1 MAGTA
6 GSIASSP
13 GRVTG
18 GAAVEPAGAVS
29 RLGGCVGAGTW
40 SATPAVLEENMSD
53 WAGLVGLTNSSAG
66 FGLAGSFSYRSKA
79 SPPCP
84 AASGEA
90 GGKGGSSVL
99 GVLVERSAVNS
110 DRGGWSEVTGR
121 LGISGSGNTGVPS
134 RRIGRTRHELP
145 SLPYPS
151 TSINPAL
158 SSRLRC
164 RRAVLSLTSSLWP
177 IVASEHRL

>member
-1 MAGTA
+1 MAGKA
-6 GSIASSP
+6 GSIASGP
-13 GRVTG
+13 GRVAG

-29 RLGGCVGAGTW
+29 GLGGCVGAGTW
-40 SATPAVLEENMSD
+40 SAIPAVSEENML
-53 WAGLVGLTNSSAG
+53 ASAG
-66 FGLAGSFSYRSKA
+66 FGLVGSSSYRLKA
-79 SPPCP
+79 PPPFP
-84 AASGEA
+84 AVSGEA

-110 DRGGWSEVTGR
+110 DRGGWSGVTSR

-177 IVASEHRL
+177 IVASEHKL